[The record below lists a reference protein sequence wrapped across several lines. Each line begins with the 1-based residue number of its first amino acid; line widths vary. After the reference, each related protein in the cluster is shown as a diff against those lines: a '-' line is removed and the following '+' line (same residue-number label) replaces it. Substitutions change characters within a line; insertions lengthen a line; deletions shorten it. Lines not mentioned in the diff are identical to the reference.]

1 MAMKN
6 FRMLWDNHQFDAA
19 TLTATTSAS
28 GYPVT
33 CLQDQFRSRKWR
45 TTSIIEQYIT
55 IDFGTAINFNS
66 IAFIDHNLSTTGTI
80 RIMASNTPLGSDLL
94 DMNILA
100 YDPLIGFGEDGFGY
114 FGFGGYLLEIDRSWI
129 VPNPI
134 KIFYFENM
142 IKYGTGLYYGNN
154 ITYGTSIEPSTQKTT
169 TARYL
174 TIKFK
179 DDNNPDGYIELGR
192 LFICRYANFNL
203 NFDSIVHGTIDESEI
218 YRSLG
223 GQAWIA
229 KKTPLRRTMEL
240 NFDVLEYADK
250 YWNLK
255 FMVEKMGIT
264 ESYLID
270 CFPSIDL
277 ASQHHHS
284 ILYGRFQDLPSI
296 EQNSEMPW
304 IEGIQVSS
312 TGIIFEEEIT

>member
-45 TTSIIEQYIT
+45 TTSITEQYVT

-80 RIMASNTPLGSDLL
+80 RIMASNTPLGFDLL

-114 FGFGGYLLEIDRSWI
+114 FGFGGYLSEIDRLWI
-129 VPNPI
+129 VQNPI
-134 KIFYFENM
+134 KIFY
-142 IKYGTGLYYGNN
+142 
-154 ITYGTSIEPSTQKTT
+154 IEPSTQETT

-203 NFDSIVHGTIDESEI
+203 NFDNIVHGTIDESEI
-218 YRSLG
+218 NRSLG
-223 GQAWIA
+223 GQAWVA

-270 CFPSIDL
+270 CFPSVDL

-312 TGIIFEEEIT
+312 TRIIFEEEIT